1 MARRLSP
8 RQQAISDA
16 FDDALADT
24 GSVREAA
31 RLCGLSLPAAE
42 VRFTR
47 MRKKLGWQAQ

>member
-8 RQQAISDA
+8 AEQVRSDA
-16 FDDALADT
+16 FDDALAET

-31 RLCGLSLPAAE
+31 RICGMRPEAAE
-42 VRFTR
+42 RRFTR